1 MMLKH
6 NSAQIIRKADEFSL
20 VWMLLEGTDHQR
32 EPLCKHRVAGTTL
45 TCYITHSVRLGEVRE
60 GRRKMTK
67 SVCLGLGRQGGKN
80 RKEPEKVPV

>member
-1 MMLKH
+1 MKPRH
-6 NSAQIIRKADEFSL
+6 NYAQIIREADEFSP
-20 VWMLLEGTDHQR
+20 VWMLLEGTDYQR
-32 EPLCKHRVAGTTL
+32 EPLCKHRVVATVL
-45 TCYITHSVRLGEVRE
+45 TCDLTHYVRLGEVRE